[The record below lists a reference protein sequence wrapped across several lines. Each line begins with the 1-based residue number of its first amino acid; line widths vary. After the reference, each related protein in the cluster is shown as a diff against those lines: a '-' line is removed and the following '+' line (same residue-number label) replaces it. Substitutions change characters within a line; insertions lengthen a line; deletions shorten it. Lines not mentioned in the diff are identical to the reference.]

1 MWGRKGMWAIRR
13 VNNRF
18 TYRNKAARAAESLFD
33 GEVEHL
39 TRRCVDMALAGDVQ
53 AMRLCVERLLPPV
66 KARPFNFQIP
76 ELKTIADAQRA
87 LSLIIAG
94 TANGT
99 ILSDEAV
106 VLSNIIASFVK
117 TVEISELEARLIALE
132 RATAPSPTVE
142 KFDAWRLEAVEEAH
156 RLANAPLSLIN
167 VIFVDRNRKPILPS
181 VARGR
186 DFECFRREEEDEE
199 TFRAR
204 ANAEA
209 RLANPRGIQILVFM
223 DRL

>member
-1 MWGRKGMWAIRR
+1 MGFVITVAP
-13 VNNRF
+13 
-18 TYRNKAARAAESLFD
+18 
-33 GEVEHL
+33 VEHL

-53 AMRLCVERLLPPV
+53 AMRLCV
-66 KARPFNFQIP
+66 A

-142 KFDAWRLEAVEEAH
+142 KFDA
-156 RLANAPLSLIN
+156 
-167 VIFVDRNRKPILPS
+167 
-181 VARGR
+181 
-186 DFECFRREEEDEE
+186 
-199 TFRAR
+199 
-204 ANAEA
+204 
-209 RLANPRGIQILVFM
+209 
-223 DRL
+223 